1 MTTIQKLPRLLR
13 DRADLKVYG
22 QQVVF
27 IFDEAHRSQFG
38 EGQRMLLKRFRR
50 YYQFGFTGTPIF
62 VENALGDETTAS
74 VFGEQLHHY
83 IITDAI
89 RDEKVLKFKVDYN
102 NVCPLSKQAE
112 QEQDELRLSS
122 ADYRAALREL
132 QTLPEETPEALAA
145 LQTKYALSD
154 ESLQLLR
161 EQDLLSVR
169 SSQDYRSAYNDIR
182 DWLRHEREVEK
193 PEASLVDWDQLTFEV
208 DLLKSQEI
216 NLDYILELV
225 FEYNKKS
232 GDKPLLIEELRR
244 LLRSSIEH
252 RAKEGLVVSFVEQL
266 NLDQLTDQATL
277 LADFYLYA
285 QHQMYAE
292 VAVLIAE
299 EGLQEQPAK
308 RYIQQSLS
316 RGYASEYGTDLRSI
330 LPKMSPLNPAYR
342 EKRQRVLRRI
352 RDFVAKYKGIGSDL

>member
-1 MTTIQKLPRLLR
+1 MTTIQKLTRLLR

-38 EGQRMLLKRFRR
+38 EGQRMLRKRFRR

-74 VFGEQLHHY
+74 VFGEQLHYY

-132 QTLPEETPEALAA
+132 QALPEETPEALAA

-154 ESLQLLR
+154 ESL
-161 EQDLLSVR
+161 
-169 SSQDYRSAYNDIR
+169 
-182 DWLRHEREVEK
+182 
-193 PEASLVDWDQLTFEV
+193 
-208 DLLKSQEI
+208 
-216 NLDYILELV
+216 
-225 FEYNKKS
+225 
-232 GDKPLLIEELRR
+232 
-244 LLRSSIEH
+244 
-252 RAKEGLVVSFVEQL
+252 
-266 NLDQLTDQATL
+266 
-277 LADFYLYA
+277 
-285 QHQMYAE
+285 
-292 VAVLIAE
+292 
-299 EGLQEQPAK
+299 
-308 RYIQQSLS
+308 
-316 RGYASEYGTDLRSI
+316 
-330 LPKMSPLNPAYR
+330 
-342 EKRQRVLRRI
+342 
-352 RDFVAKYKGIGSDL
+352 